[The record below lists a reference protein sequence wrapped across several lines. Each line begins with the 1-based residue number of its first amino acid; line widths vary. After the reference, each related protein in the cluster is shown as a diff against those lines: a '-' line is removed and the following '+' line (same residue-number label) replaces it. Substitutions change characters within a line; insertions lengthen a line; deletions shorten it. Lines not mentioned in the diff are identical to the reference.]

1 MDFLKKAMN
10 SNKQGGSTN
19 KDGSK
24 GDITTSIFDKATK
37 KAGWDLPPEADK
49 KITDAAKNM
58 FGSFG
63 SKK

>member
-24 GDITTSIFDKATK
+24 GDITTSSMSAPTNAMPLIAHQVPKE
-37 KAGWDLPPEADK
+37 L
-49 KITDAAKNM
+49 
-58 FGSFG
+58 
-63 SKK
+63 